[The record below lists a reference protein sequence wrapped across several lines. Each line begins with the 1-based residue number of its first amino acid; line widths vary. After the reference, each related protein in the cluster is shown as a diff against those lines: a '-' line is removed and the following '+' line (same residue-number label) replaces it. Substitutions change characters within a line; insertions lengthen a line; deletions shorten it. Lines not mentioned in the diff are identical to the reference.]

1 MTREEAIE
9 ILIAVAVCDRPI
21 LSCDFCAR
29 YEGIG
34 THCNYPT
41 DEEIEESVL
50 LLKGASKDMA
60 ISALRQQEH
69 FREVTKKVE
78 PLTLDELRQM
88 PIRDWV
94 WIDVFHSKEAVSSY
108 YRKYDG
114 YKKDEIFW
122 CGYPGLGFRFF
133 YEDYGKSW
141 LAYRQKPEEVQK

>member
-1 MTREEAIE
+1 MTIEEAIE
-9 ILIAVAVCDRPI
+9 ILHYQRFVV
-21 LSCDFCAR
+21 DFQTEKAL
-29 YEGIG
+29 E
-34 THCNYPT
+34 
-41 DEEIEESVL
+41 
-50 LLKGASKDMA
+50 MA

-69 FREVTKKVE
+69 FRDLTKKVE

-94 WIDVFHSKEAVSSY
+94 WIDVIHSKEAVSSY

-133 YEDYGKSW
+133 YEDYGKTW
-141 LAYRQKPEEVQK
+141 MAYRQKPEEDKHENLD